1 MKIAYGTY
9 ATPKLPLDEALRM
22 IADTGYDGVEL
33 CIGPKH
39 NSMPGDLGLARR
51 QQLRDMLSELNLGV
65 PALFMLGSILTED
78 KEAHEERLDLTR
90 QVMELA
96 RDLNVGEHPVISVGI
111 GGRTA
116 MWETHRDILV
126 RLLADYAKLAED
138 EGFTLAIEAHANAM
152 VDRTERA
159 IWVLDTVDNPL
170 IKLHFDMVHF
180 YLAGEPI
187 TETVHKLVPYTA
199 HTHVT
204 DARILEDGKFELLLL
219 GQGDLDS
226 VEYVKAMHDAGWDD
240 FITLEV
246 STMVWSRE
254 DYDPVAAA
262 AFSYKTLDNAFK
274 AAGVPRSSSALS

>member
-9 ATPKLPLDEALRM
+9 ATPMLPLDEALRM
-22 IADTGYDGVEL
+22 IADIGYDGVEL
-33 CIGPKH
+33 CISPKH
-39 NSMPGDLGLARR
+39 SSMPEELDSAKRR
-51 QQLRDMLSELNLGV
+51 QLRDMLSELNLGV
-65 PALFMLGSILTED
+65 PALFMTGSVLTED
-78 KEAHEERLDLTR
+78 EEAHKERLELTS

-96 RDLNVGEHPVISVGI
+96 RDLGIGDHPVISMGA

-116 MWETHRDILV
+116 MWDTHRDLLV
-126 RLLADYAKLAED
+126 RLLGDYAELASE

-152 VDRTERA
+152 IDRTERA
-159 IWVLDTVDNPL
+159 IWVLDKVDDPR

-187 TETVHKLVPYTA
+187 TETVHKLVPYTG

-204 DARILEDGKFELLLL
+204 DARILDDKFELLLL

-246 STMVWSRE
+246 SAMVWGKE
-254 DYDPVAAA
+254 GYDPYAAA
-262 AFSYKTLDNAFK
+262 LFSYNTLNNAFK
-274 AAGVPRSSSALS
+274 AAGVPRSG